1 MSEFTAEPHPE
12 DPQVLL
18 VSGELD
24 LAAVNDFLDRAR
36 SALGPAKPLELDLS
50 GVTFIDSTGLGALVR
65 LREEARAGGSDV
77 VLAQVP
83 RQVARILDITG
94 LSEIFPDDAGR

>member
-12 DPQVLL
+12 DPRVLML
-18 VSGELD
+18 SGELD
-24 LAAVNDFLDRAR
+24 LAAVDEFLEHARA
-36 SALGPAKPLELDLS
+36 ALGPASVLELDLS
-50 GVTFIDSTGLGALVR
+50 GVTFVDSTGLGALVR